1 MLAEAKTVA
10 SESRFKTK
18 FCWPHLKLPRPMPE
32 ETQHNLEVR
41 IVRLETIIGDK
52 DAGMVSDIHGIK
64 ATLEGLKQ
72 FQWKLFGGLGVLVV
86 LAQLLGRIGL
96 K

>member
-1 MLAEAKTVA
+1 M
-10 SESRFKTK
+10 
-18 FCWPHLKLPRPMPE
+18 
-32 ETQHNLEVR
+32 ETNPNPNNLEARLGNLEIR
-41 IVRLETIIGDK
+41 IVKIETIIGDR
-52 DAGMVSDIHGIK
+52 DAGIVSDIHGIK

-86 LAQLLGRIGL
+86 LAQFLGRIGL

>member
-1 MLAEAKTVA
+1 
-10 SESRFKTK
+10 
-18 FCWPHLKLPRPMPE
+18 
-32 ETQHNLEVR
+32 
-41 IVRLETIIGDK
+41 VRLETIIGDR
-52 DAGMVSDIHGIK
+52 DAGIVSDIHGIK

>member
-1 MLAEAKTVA
+1 MPAEAKTVA
-10 SESRFKTK
+10 SESRSKTK
-18 FCWPHLKLPRPMPE
+18 FCWLHLNPPRPMTEDPH
-32 ETQHNLEVR
+32 HNLEVR

-86 LAQLLGRIGL
+86 LAQLIGRIGL

>member
-1 MLAEAKTVA
+1 
-10 SESRFKTK
+10 
-18 FCWPHLKLPRPMPE
+18 
-32 ETQHNLEVR
+32 
-41 IVRLETIIGDK
+41 VRLETIIGDK

-64 ATLEGLKQ
+64 STLEGLKQ

-86 LAQLLGRIGL
+86 LVQLISRMTL

>member
-1 MLAEAKTVA
+1 
-10 SESRFKTK
+10 
-18 FCWPHLKLPRPMPE
+18 MPE

-86 LAQLLGRIGL
+86 LAQNFGRIGM

>member
-1 MLAEAKTVA
+1 M
-10 SESRFKTK
+10 
-18 FCWPHLKLPRPMPE
+18 
-32 ETQHNLEVR
+32 
-41 IVRLETIIGDK
+41 RLETIIGDK

-64 ATLEGLKQ
+64 STLEGLKQ

-86 LAQLLGRIGL
+86 LAQLIGRIGL

>member
-1 MLAEAKTVA
+1 MQE
-10 SESRFKTK
+10 
-18 FCWPHLKLPRPMPE
+18 
-32 ETQHNLEVR
+32 NLNNHEVR

-64 ATLEGLKQ
+64 ATLEGLTQ
-72 FQWKLFGGLGVLVV
+72 LQWKLFGGLGVLVV

>member
-1 MLAEAKTVA
+1 MPAEARTVA
-10 SESRFKTK
+10 SESHFRTR
-18 FCWPHLKLPRPMPE
+18 FCWPHPNLHRPMPE
-32 ETQHNLEVR
+32 ENLHNLEVR

>member
-1 MLAEAKTVA
+1 MPAEAKTVA
-10 SESRFKTK
+10 LESRSRTR
-18 FCWPHLKLPRPMPE
+18 FCWPHPNQPPPMPE
-32 ETQHNLEVR
+32 ENLHNLEVR

-86 LAQLLGRIGL
+86 LAQLIGRMTM

>member
-1 MLAEAKTVA
+1 MPLKPRNRTLKMLEN
-10 SESRFKTK
+10 
-18 FCWPHLKLPRPMPE
+18 PN
-32 ETQHNLEVR
+32 NLEVR

-64 ATLEGLKQ
+64 STLEGLKQ

-86 LAQLLGRIGL
+86 LAQLIGRIGL

>member
-1 MLAEAKTVA
+1 
-10 SESRFKTK
+10 
-18 FCWPHLKLPRPMPE
+18 MPE
-32 ETQHNLEVR
+32 NPNNLEIR

-64 ATLEGLKQ
+64 STLEGLKQ
-72 FQWKLFGGLGVLVV
+72 FQYKLFGGLGVLVV
-86 LAQLLGRIGL
+86 LAQILGRIGL